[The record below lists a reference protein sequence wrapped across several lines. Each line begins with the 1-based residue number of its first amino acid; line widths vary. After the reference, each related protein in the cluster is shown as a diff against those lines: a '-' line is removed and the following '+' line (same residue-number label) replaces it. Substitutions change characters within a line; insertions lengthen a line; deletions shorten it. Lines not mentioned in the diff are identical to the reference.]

1 MSGLGLFLV
10 LFLWFLLI
18 MLTRMTSAQRLRRVI
33 LAALVGALA
42 LGSVA
47 LPARGKSLEEIERR
61 QAAARARAAALDAQG
76 DDLSVKVA
84 YLDGLRTEAEK
95 RVDQLDA
102 ELGALDRR
110 IQQKQRELTKAQ
122 KRMAVLTIE
131 LQKILSEL
139 TARTD
144 VFVARAVAA
153 YKAGPTAYVEGV
165 LSSQSFNDLVDRYE
179 YYSAALDSDSTLI
192 EEISA
197 LRDGVESRRT
207 EVEVREEQI
216 YQAKLTL
223 QKDRVA
229 VKVKRDER
237 AAILAERKAIADQK
251 ASLLAQVRG
260 KQQRWEAIEAQ
271 LQRDAAEQRAIIA
284 AAGSSASGPLPT
296 GGGQLLWP
304 AAGPVTSGFGYRTH
318 PIFGDTRFHSGID
331 IGAPYGAPVIASD
344 TGTVIFAG
352 VMSGYGNAIVVD
364 HGNGLA
370 TSYNHLS
377 SFFVVDGQGVA
388 RGGQIG
394 AVGCTGYCTG
404 PHLHFEVRVN
414 GNPVD
419 PMPYLQ

>member
-18 MLTRMTSAQRLRRVI
+18 MLTRMTPTKRLRRTVVA
-33 LAALVGALA
+33 AALGALA
-42 LGSVA
+42 LSGVA
-47 LPARGKSLEEIERR
+47 LPARGQSLEEIERR
-61 QAAARARAAALDAQG
+61 QAAVRERAARLEAQG

-84 YLDGLRTEAEK
+84 YLDGLRAEAER
-95 RVDQLDA
+95 RVDELDA

-110 IQQKQRELTKAQ
+110 IEQKQRELTKAQ

-144 VFVARAVAA
+144 VFVARAIAA

-165 LSSQSFNDLVDRYE
+165 LSSESFNDLVDRYE

-192 EEISA
+192 EEIGA
-197 LRDGVESRRT
+197 LRDGVEGRRT
-207 EVEVREEQI
+207 EVEERQEQI
-216 YQAKLTL
+216 YEAKVSL
-223 QKDRVA
+223 QRDRAA

-237 AAILAERKAIADQK
+237 AAVLAEREAIADEK

-260 KQQRWEAIEAQ
+260 KQHRWERIEAQ
-271 LQRDAAEQRAIIA
+271 LRKDAAEQRAIIA
-284 AAGSSASGPLPT
+284 AAGSSSSGPLPT

-344 TGTVIFAG
+344 AGTVIFAG

-364 HGNGLA
+364 HGGGLA

-377 SFFVVDGQGVA
+377 SFLVVDGQAVSRGV
-388 RGGQIG
+388 QIG

-404 PHLHFEVRVN
+404 PHLHFEVRAN
-414 GNPVD
+414 GDPVD